1 MKKLFNFIIIIFI
14 LPLILV
20 GCSTT
25 LDNSISKAEKVTATI
40 YISDSQGENLIDKEV
55 NIKEV
60 AANSLFNELKFH
72 NVIPK
77 DTKLNS
83 FDKFIDNNENIGI
96 INFSKEFYDFNLGS
110 SGEVLML
117 NSIAKTYLENLNLDK
132 FKILVDGEEYQSGH
146 ILYEKED
153 YFTLDSIN

>member
-1 MKKLFNFIIIIFI
+1 MKKLFSFIMIIFI

-20 GCSTT
+20 GCSST
-25 LDNSISKAEKVTATI
+25 LDNSVSKNEKVTATI
-40 YISDSQGENLIDKEV
+40 YTSDSQVENLVDKKV

-60 AANSLFNELKFH
+60 AADSLFNELKTH

-96 INFSKEFYDFNLGS
+96 VNFSKEFYDFNLGS